1 MIKNKGHLSIFIAAL
16 IVIFTFPLRPALAAS
31 PPLAAGA
38 AAFPGLGELW
48 SVIMPRL
55 VVLLILTVFDF
66 LFGVILAVIG
76 KVFKWD
82 YLLHYLNTDI
92 LPILAWMAIVV
103 ITQIPEQFIPTGA
116 LPLFEWGVYTTV
128 FLSIVAS
135 LFESFKQIGV
145 ITQMLENQRS
155 PNIRGNYADDMP
167 EPRAT
172 NETIKVQLQGADYPD
187 RRY

>member
-1 MIKNKGHLSIFIAAL
+1 MIKNKGHLSIFIATL
-16 IVIFTFPLRPALAAS
+16 IVIFTLPLRPALAAG

-38 AAFPGLGELW
+38 AAFPDLGELW
-48 SVIMPRL
+48 SVIMHRL
-55 VVLLILTVFDF
+55 VALLVLTMFDF

-135 LFESFKQIGV
+135 LFESFKKIGV
-145 ITQMLENQRS
+145 LNNARDQDR
-155 PNIRGNYADDMP
+155 P
-167 EPRAT
+167 E
-172 NETIKVQLQGADYPD
+172 
-187 RRY
+187 